1 MTKQLNIL
9 GCVPDLLNVLIEL
22 ANASGN
28 FQSFCVLQ
36 NIPVAI
42 GNSYKP
48 IPGAELT
55 KFDCFDDHWPEQ
67 LADVFALSV
76 VGCHSKPL
84 VVDWF
89 QQRINCKREQFVNFV
104 HPSSVV
110 APSATI
116 TNGLQLEALSIIAS
130 CTEIGFAVNIKRGT
144 SIGHHCKLDD
154 YVTVNPGV
162 TMSSQVKVGTQ
173 TMIGAGTVIREGISI
188 GRNCVIG
195 MGSVVLKDL
204 PDDVV
209 AYGNPC
215 VVIKDNKS

>member
-1 MTKQLNIL
+1 MNKQLNIL

-22 ANASGN
+22 ANADGGYTA
-28 FQSFCVLQ
+28 FDMLQ

-42 GNSYKP
+42 GYAYKSL
-48 IPGAELT
+48 PGIQLK

-67 LADVFALSV
+67 LSPSFALSV

-84 VVDWF
+84 VFDWF
-89 QQRINCKREQFVNFV
+89 QQQINCKKEQFPNFV

-110 APSATI
+110 APSVTLS
-116 TNGLQLEALSIIAS
+116 NGLQLEASSVIAS
-130 CTEIGFAVNIKRGT
+130 CTTLGFAVNIKRSS
-144 SIGHHCKLDD
+144 SIGHHCELED
-154 YVTVNPGV
+154 YVTINPGV
-162 TMSSQVKVGTQ
+162 TISSNVKVGAQ
-173 TMIGAGTVIREGISI
+173 TMIGAGSVIRDGISI

-215 VVIKDNKS
+215 VVVKTNV

>member
-1 MTKQLNIL
+1 MNKQLNIL

-22 ANASGN
+22 ANADSN
-28 FQSFCVLQ
+28 YKSFDVLQ

-42 GNSYKP
+42 GNAYKP
-48 IPGAELT
+48 LPGT
-55 KFDCFDDHWPEQ
+55 TINKFDCFDEHWPEQ
-67 LADVFALSV
+67 LITAFALSV

-84 VVDWF
+84 VFDWF
-89 QQRINCKREQFVNFV
+89 QQRINYSKEQFPNFV

-110 APSATI
+110 SPSVTLS
-116 TNGLQLEALSIIAS
+116 NGLQLEALSVIAS
-130 CTEIGFAVNIKRGT
+130 CTTIGFAVNIKRGS
-144 SIGHHCKLDD
+144 SIGHHCVLED
-154 YVTVNPGV
+154 YVTINPGV
-162 TMSSQVKVGTQ
+162 TISSHVQVGSQ
-173 TMIGAGTVIREGISI
+173 TMIGAGSVLRDGISI

-215 VVIKDNKS
+215 VVVKTNV

>member
-1 MTKQLNIL
+1 LNKQLNIL

-22 ANASGN
+22 ANADGG
-28 FQSFCVLQ
+28 FQSFDVLQ

-42 GNSYKP
+42 GHAYKP
-48 IPGAELT
+48 LPGIQLK

-67 LADVFALSV
+67 ISPAFALSV
-76 VGCHSKPL
+76 VGCQSKPL
-84 VVDWF
+84 VFDWF
-89 QQRINCKREQFVNFV
+89 RKQINYNKEQFPNLV

-110 APSATI
+110 AASATLS
-116 TNGLQLEALSIIAS
+116 NGLQLEALSVLAS
-130 CTEIGFAVNIKRGT
+130 CTSIGFAVNIKRSS
-144 SIGHHCKLDD
+144 SIGHHCVLED
-154 YVTVNPGV
+154 YVTINPGV
-162 TMSSQVKVGTQ
+162 TISSNVRVGTQ
-173 TMIGAGTVIREGISI
+173 TMIGAGTVVRDGISI

-215 VVIKDNKS
+215 VVVKTNG